1 MANLGISI
9 GINKPR
15 LSEVMKNRENP
26 QTQSVEEY
34 FRITLFIPFLDNL
47 LYDLESRF
55 DEDLMS
61 VFDLDVV
68 LPNIVKIKS
77 IFDDKFKL
85 ENKIK
90 KRD

>member
-1 MANLGISI
+1 MANLRVSI

-47 LYDLESRF
+47 IYY
-55 DEDLMS
+55 
-61 VFDLDVV
+61 V
-68 LPNIVKIKS
+68 LKI
-77 IFDDKFKL
+77 
-85 ENKIK
+85 
-90 KRD
+90 